1 MEDMVWS
8 RSETFFSFFLCE
20 FWVVRQFRLGS
31 EPSHHCLVATI
42 VYFRKLREKK

>member
-20 FWVVRQFRLGS
+20 FWVVRQSRLGS
-31 EPSHHCLVATI
+31 EPSHHCLVLSKHKTI
-42 VYFRKLREKK
+42 RLMTS